1 MNKKEEQEPAKVI
14 QLENEDVVKI
24 IEESDNLIKN
34 NELIEGINLLKALK
48 DPAIKFP
55 NPELKIVI
63 LMNLAVAYYQTGFLE

>member
-1 MNKKEEQEPAKVI
+1 MNKKEEQEPGKVI

-55 NPELKIVI
+55 NP
-63 LMNLAVAYYQTGFLE
+63 